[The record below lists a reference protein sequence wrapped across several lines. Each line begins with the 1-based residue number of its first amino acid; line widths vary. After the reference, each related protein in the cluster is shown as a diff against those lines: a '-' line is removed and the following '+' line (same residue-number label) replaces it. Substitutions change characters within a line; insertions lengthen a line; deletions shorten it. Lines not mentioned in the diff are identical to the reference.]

1 MKSGIVEFRP
11 YRPDDSESI
20 ERIIAD
26 TWGSQEKEPTNA
38 DIVYSSVYIAYC
50 LMISTYAETALIDG
64 SPVGVVMARDL
75 SVRKHF
81 VLKLVLF
88 LLRNFWR
95 VLRPSGIMALIALY
109 RIEIANPRELLRGCP
124 EYAGE
129 LTLLIT
135 SPEAR
140 GHGIGKRLYADAV
153 RYLNGAGAGRFF
165 LYTDTECGYGFY
177 DRAGLVRRKE
187 QKMVYRIVSGVAEMT
202 AFIYDSVKD

>member
-26 TWGSQEKEPTNA
+26 TWGSQENEPTNA
-38 DIVYSSVYIAYC
+38 DIVYSKVYIAYC

-109 RIEIANPRELLRGCP
+109 RIEIANPRELSTPASLRSLSHRLRP
-124 EYAGE
+124 AGTASGKGSM
-129 LTLLIT
+129 LTQSGI
-135 SPEAR
+135 SMAR
-140 GHGIGKRLYADAV
+140 EQG
-153 RYLNGAGAGRFF
+153 
-165 LYTDTECGYGFY
+165 GFSSTPI
-177 DRAGLVRRKE
+177 RNAAT
-187 QKMVYRIVSGVAEMT
+187 VSMT
-202 AFIYDSVKD
+202 AQDL

>member
-26 TWGSQEKEPTNA
+26 TWGSQENEPTNA
-38 DIVYSSVYIAYC
+38 DIVYS
-50 LMISTYAETALIDG
+50 IDG

>member
-1 MKSGIVEFRP
+1 
-11 YRPDDSESI
+11 
-20 ERIIAD
+20 
-26 TWGSQEKEPTNA
+26 
-38 DIVYSSVYIAYC
+38 
-50 LMISTYAETALIDG
+50 MISTYAETALIDG
-64 SPVGVVMARDL
+64 RPVGVVMARDL
-75 SVRKHF
+75 SQRRHF
-81 VLKLVLF
+81 ILKLAFF

-129 LTLLIT
+129 LTLLIM

-153 RYLNGAGAGRFF
+153 RYLNDAGAGRFF

-187 QKMVYRIVSGVAEMT
+187 RKMVYRIVSGVAEMT

>member
-11 YRPDDSESI
+11 YRPDDRESI

-38 DIVYSSVYIAYC
+38 DIVYSRVCIAYC

-64 SPVGVVMARDL
+64 RPVGVVMARDL

-81 VLKLVLF
+81 ILKLAFF

-109 RIEIANPRELLRGCP
+109 RIEIANPQELLRGCP

-129 LTLLIT
+129 LTLLIM

-153 RYLNGAGAGRFF
+153 RYLNDAGAGRFF

>member
-11 YRPDDSESI
+11 YRPDDRESI

-38 DIVYSSVYIAYC
+38 DIVYSRVYIAYC

-64 SPVGVVMARDL
+64 RPVGVVMARDL

-81 VLKLVLF
+81 ILKLAFF

-109 RIEIANPRELLRGCP
+109 RIEIANPQELLRGCP

-129 LTLLIT
+129 LTLLIM

-153 RYLNGAGAGRFF
+153 RYLNDAGAGGFF

>member
-26 TWGSQEKEPTNA
+26 TWGSQENEPTNA
-38 DIVYSSVYIAYC
+38 DIVYSKVYIAYC
-50 LMISTYAETALIDG
+50 LMISTYAET
-64 SPVGVVMARDL
+64 RDL

>member
-64 SPVGVVMARDL
+64 HPVGVVMARDL

-81 VLKLVLF
+81 ILRLAF
-88 LLRNFWR
+88 SLLRNFWR
-95 VLRPSGIMALIALY
+95 VLRPSGIRALIALY
-109 RIEIANPRELLRGCP
+109 RIEIANPRELLKGCMK
-124 EYAGE
+124 YDGE
-129 LTLLIT
+129 LTLLIM

-153 RYLNGAGAGRFF
+153 RYLNDSGAGRFF

-177 DRAGLVRRKE
+177 DRAGRVRRKE

>member
-26 TWGSQEKEPTNA
+26 TWGSQENEPTNA
-38 DIVYSSVYIAYC
+38 DIVYSKVYIAYC

-88 LLRNFWR
+88 LLRNFW
-95 VLRPSGIMALIALY
+95 ALPD
-109 RIEIANPRELLRGCP
+109 RDRQP
-124 EYAGE
+124 
-129 LTLLIT
+129 
-135 SPEAR
+135 
-140 GHGIGKRLYADAV
+140 
-153 RYLNGAGAGRFF
+153 AGA
-165 LYTDTECGYGFY
+165 
-177 DRAGLVRRKE
+177 AQGLP
-187 QKMVYRIVSGVAEMT
+187 
-202 AFIYDSVKD
+202 